1 MHEPG
6 QNGDRSFHRDQHQD
20 QHRDHQRDQHRDHGW
35 RRLTRRAFLRDAGLT
50 ASFAAL
56 AQLPAVQLGCAA
68 GQEGAPATGLLSAHE
83 TEVLTQI
90 VERMVDSDD
99 PRAPAVRET
108 GAIATIDR
116 LLGQLDPALTSDLPL
131 ALQLFEWGPI
141 VFDLTFSRFTRMGPA
156 EQDASIRCWMESRL
170 ELRRQGYAALR
181 NLAFI
186 GYYSQDAAFPAI
198 GYRGPLLAR
207 GSAG

>member
-1 MHEPG
+1 MDEPV
-6 QNGDRSFHRDQHQD
+6 
-20 QHRDHQRDQHRDHGW
+20 RDHDGNQRWQ
-35 RRLTRRAFLRDAGLT
+35 RLTRRAFLRDVGLT
-50 ASFAAL
+50 ASLAAL
-56 AQLPAVQLGCAA
+56 AQLPAGSLGCAPQPEDA
-68 GQEGAPATGLLSAHE
+68 SVSGLLSPDE

-90 VERMVDSDD
+90 VERMVDSDH
-99 PRAPAVRET
+99 PEAPAARET
-108 GAIATIDR
+108 GAIAAIER

-141 VFDLTFSRFTRMGPA
+141 VFDLTLSRFTRMSPA
-156 EQDASIRCWMESRL
+156 EQDASIRCWMQSRL

>member
-1 MHEPG
+1 MHEP
-6 QNGDRSFHRDQHQD
+6 DRERDREHD
-20 QHRDHQRDQHRDHGW
+20 REHGW

-50 ASFAAL
+50 ASLAAL
-56 AQLPAVQLGCAA
+56 AQLPAGQLGCAA
-68 GQEGAPATGLLSAHE
+68 EPKDAPGSGLLSPDE

-108 GAIATIDR
+108 GAIAAIDR

-131 ALQLFEWGPI
+131 ALHLFEWGPI
-141 VFDLTFSRFTRMGPA
+141 VFDLTFSRFTRMSAA
-156 EQDASIRCWMESRL
+156 EQDASIRCWMTSRL

-186 GYYSQDAAFPAI
+186 GYYSQDAAWRGI
-198 GYRGPLLAR
+198 GYQGPLIAR
-207 GSAG
+207 RTRG

>member
-6 QNGDRSFHRDQHQD
+6 QNGDGSHHRE
-20 QHRDHQRDQHRDHGW
+20 HRRGHGW
-35 RRLTRRAFLRDAGLT
+35 PRLTRRAFLRDAGLT
-50 ASFAAL
+50 ASLAAL
-56 AQLPAVQLGCAA
+56 AQLPALQLGCAA
-68 GQEGAPATGLLSAHE
+68 DQDGALGSGLLSPHE

-116 LLGQLDPALTSDLPL
+116 LLAQLDPALTSDLPL

-141 VFDLTFSRFTRMGPA
+141 VFDLGFSRFTRMGPA

-186 GYYSQDAAFPAI
+186 GYYSQDAAFRGI
-198 GYRGPLLAR
+198 GYRGPLIAR
-207 GSAG
+207 GALG